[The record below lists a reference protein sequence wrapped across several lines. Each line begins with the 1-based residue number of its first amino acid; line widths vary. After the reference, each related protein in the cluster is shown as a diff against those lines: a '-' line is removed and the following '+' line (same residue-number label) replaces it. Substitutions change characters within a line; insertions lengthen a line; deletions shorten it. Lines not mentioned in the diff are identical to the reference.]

1 MSSSAHFTGVVSE
14 SHNYQTQEIPHSLK
28 SCSSAQAVRAN
39 NRHFQLAT
47 SSSNSQSSGG
57 VLLWQ
62 IPPTAGAISRETM
75 FLRCR
80 VTATCAAAPTYADTD
95 HSVTFKGPGALVAG
109 VKSDGTA
116 TAGAVLPQLSNGY
129 SWIQRLTLYGTGS
142 AVVDQ
147 MNYVNST
154 MDMLLAHN
162 TSGPYLGTEGNALIG
177 IARPWDVLGAG
188 PNAYIDL
195 CLPLPLSCFN
205 NSQQDF
211 PLYLCKNPLTLQ
223 LDIASL
229 ARAVTGGTA
238 GAGNCV
244 VSEFTVSN
252 AYLCY
257 EVLEVPHSLIEA
269 ERAAVQGGHPFVMPL
284 QSWLNVQVPK
294 SVLSSYTL
302 GLNASSL
309 RSTFIEIIGA
319 SSYSSTA
326 QINYIR
332 GADDTSASWGN
343 GVNAQLY
350 LDGNVKNSSIFD
362 NPAMQFI
369 QLKQA
374 LHNNIQSSVIQ
385 PSFANFPA
393 YLLNFNALAW
403 DCTSFDDEATVF
415 GGSPVSNL
423 NIQLTGYS
431 ANGSYIATIMCLYD
445 TLLAFQA
452 DGIMEVKR

>member
-14 SHNYQTQEIPHSLK
+14 SHNYQTQEIPYSLK

-47 SSSNSQSSGG
+47 SSTSSQSSGG

-62 IPPTAGAISRETM
+62 IPPTAGVISRESM
-75 FLRCR
+75 YIRCR
-80 VTATCAAAPTYADTD
+80 ITVTCAAAPTYADAANA
-95 HSVTFKGPGALVAG
+95 VTLKGPGILVAG
-109 VKSDGTA
+109 VKSDGT
-116 TAGAVLPQLSNGY
+116 TTTGSVIPSLSNGY
-129 SWIQRLTLYGTGS
+129 AWIQRLTLYGTGS

-162 TSGPYLGTEGNALIG
+162 TSVQYLQTEGQALLG
-177 IARPWDVLGAG
+177 IARPFDTLGAG

-211 PLYLCKNPLTLQ
+211 PLYLCKNPMSLQ
-223 LDIASL
+223 ADLSSF
-229 ARAVTGGTA
+229 ARAITTGATT
-238 GAGNCV
+238 GATDY
-244 VSEFTVSN
+244 TVSN

-257 EVLEVPHSLIEA
+257 EVLEVPNSLIEA

-309 RSTFIEIIGA
+309 RAVFLEIINAGA
-319 SSYSSTA
+319 YASNA
-326 QINYIR
+326 QINYVR
-332 GADDTSASWGN
+332 GADDSSQNWGN
-343 GVNAQLY
+343 GVNAQIY

-385 PSFANFPA
+385 PSFANFA
-393 YLLNFNALAW
+393 LYLLNNNALGW
-403 DCTSFDDEATVF
+403 DCTSFDDEGTVF

-431 ANGSYIATIMCLYD
+431 ANGSYVATIMCLYD

>member
-14 SHNYQTQEIPHSLK
+14 SHAYQQQEIPHCLK
-28 SCSSAQAVRAN
+28 SCQSAQAVRAN

-75 FLRCR
+75 YLRCR
-80 VTATCAAAPTYADTD
+80 VTATCAAVPTYADAANTL
-95 HSVTFKGPGALVAG
+95 TFKGPGVLGAG

-116 TAGAVLPQLSNGY
+116 TAGAFIPSLSNGF

-142 AVVDQ
+142 AVIDQ
-147 MNYVNST
+147 MNYVNGT

-162 TSGPYLGTEGNALIG
+162 TSATYLQTEAQALLG
-177 IARPWDVLGAG
+177 IARPWDQAGAG
-188 PNAYIDL
+188 NNAYVDL

-205 NSQQDF
+205 NSAQDF

-223 LDIASL
+223 LDLSSF
-229 ARAVTGGTA
+229 ARAITSGATTGA
-238 GAGNCV
+238 
-244 VSEFTVSN
+244 SDYTVSN

-269 ERAAVQGGHPFVMPL
+269 ERSAVQGGHPFVMPL

-309 RSTFIEIIGA
+309 RSVFVQIMDAA
-319 SSYSSTA
+319 SYASAT
-326 QINYIR
+326 QINYAR
-332 GADDTSASWGN
+332 GADDSSANWGS
-343 GVNAQLY
+343 GVNAQIY

-362 NPAMQFI
+362 NPSQQFI

-385 PSFANFPA
+385 PSYSNFAR
-393 YLLNFNALAW
+393 YVLQHNALGW
-403 DCTSFDDEATVF
+403 DCTSFDEEATVF
-415 GGSPVSNL
+415 GGSSVSNL

-431 ANGSYIATIMCLYD
+431 ANPTFIGTIMCLYD

-452 DGIMEVKR
+452 DGVMEVRR

>member
-14 SHNYQTQEIPHSLK
+14 SHAYQQQEIPHSLK
-28 SCSSAQAVRAN
+28 SCQSAQAVRAN

-75 FLRCR
+75 YLRCR
-80 VTATCAAAPTYADTD
+80 VTATCAAAPTYADAANTL
-95 HSVTFKGPGALVAG
+95 TFKGPGLLVSG
-109 VKSDGTA
+109 VKSDGNS
-116 TAGAVLPQLSNGY
+116 TAGATIPSLSNGF

-142 AVVDQ
+142 AVIDQ
-147 MNYVNST
+147 MNYVNSV

-162 TSGPYLGTEGNALIG
+162 TNAAYLQTEAQALLG
-177 IARPWDVLGAG
+177 VARPWDQLGAG
-188 PNAYIDL
+188 PNAYVDL

-205 NSQQDF
+205 NSGQDF

-223 LDIASL
+223 LDLASF
-229 ARAVTGGTA
+229 ARSITSGATTGATD
-238 GAGNCV
+238 
-244 VSEFTVSN
+244 FTVSN

-269 ERAAVQGGHPFVMPL
+269 ERSAVQGGHPFVMPL

-309 RSTFIEIIGA
+309 RSVFVQIMGA
-319 SSYSSTA
+319 AAYASNA
-326 QINYIR
+326 QISYVR
-332 GADDTSASWGN
+332 GADDSSANWGS
-343 GVNAQLY
+343 GVNAQIY

-362 NPAMQFI
+362 NPAQQFI

-385 PSFANFPA
+385 PSFANFPL
-393 YLLNFNALAW
+393 YLLQNNALGW
-403 DCTSFDDEATVF
+403 DCTSFDEEATVF
-415 GGSPVSNL
+415 GGSSVSNL

-431 ANGSYIATIMCLYD
+431 SNPTYIGTIMCLYD

-452 DGIMEVKR
+452 DGVMEVRR